1 MSHPNSS
8 SASCPAVQPSITL
21 EGDKISEFSLALIT
35 IDAENLGIPETSFTS
50 LCHMPSSEFTRICKE
65 FVGLSESIR
74 IDVNKESIKFSIT
87 GDIGSGSTTISQ
99 QDTGS
104 ESDSI
109 ILDVEEPV
117 SQSFAS
123 RYLSLFSKA
132 GVLSSQVSLNM
143 SNETPLM
150 VNYKIKNGDGD
161 IKYYLAP
168 KISEEE

>member
-1 MSHPNSS
+1 
-8 SASCPAVQPSITL
+8 
-21 EGDKISEFSLALIT
+21 
-35 IDAENLGIPETSFTS
+35 
-50 LCHMPSSEFTRICKE
+50 MPSSEFTRICKE